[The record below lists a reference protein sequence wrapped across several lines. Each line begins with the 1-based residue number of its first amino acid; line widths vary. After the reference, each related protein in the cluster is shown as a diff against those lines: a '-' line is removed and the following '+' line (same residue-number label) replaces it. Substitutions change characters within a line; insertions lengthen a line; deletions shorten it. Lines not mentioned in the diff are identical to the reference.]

1 MIKGQTKSGFEFE
14 IDEQRLNNMEFID
27 LLVEL
32 DTVDENNAS
41 AILTTVS
48 KLISCILDKDT
59 KKRLYDHIRDDKGT
73 VPIEKVQEEVNDI
86 IRFNGNEELKN
97 V

>member
-14 IDEQRLNNMEFID
+14 IDEKRVNNMEFID

-32 DTVDENNAS
+32 DEVDENDAS
-41 AILTTVS
+41 QILTTVS

-59 KKRLYDHIRDDKGT
+59 KKRLYDHVRDDKGT
-73 VPIEKVQEEVNDI
+73 VPIEKVQEELNDI
-86 IRFNGNEELKN
+86 IHFNGNEELKN